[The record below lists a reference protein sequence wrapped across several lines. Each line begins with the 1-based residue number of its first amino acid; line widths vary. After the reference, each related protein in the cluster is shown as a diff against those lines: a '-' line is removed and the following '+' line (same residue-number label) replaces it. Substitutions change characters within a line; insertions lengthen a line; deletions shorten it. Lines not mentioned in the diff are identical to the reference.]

1 MTATTVRTGPT
12 TSCNSAIGKNA
23 FVKKDRLARIAY
35 TYLPG
40 NLCGVRCASCGK
52 RAASAPH
59 KLQSRK
65 DRHHGNRRLQFIRGH
80 ASREQAAKH
89 NPRNPT

>member
-1 MTATTVRTGPT
+1 MTATTPWTGLA
-12 TSCNSAIGKNA
+12 TSFNSAIGKNS
-23 FVKKDRLARIAY
+23 FVKKDRLARIVY

-40 NLCGVRCASCGK
+40 DLYGVRCASSYQ

-80 ASREQAAKH
+80 PSREQAAEH
-89 NPRNPT
+89 NPGNAA